1 MTAGEDATQPAD
13 PRAGLA
19 AQLQQLE
26 NYVSKAAADGDD
38 LPPEALEMIARL
50 REILR
55 ALDALTSSIA
65 GDALPDEPAGS
76 DRA

>member
-26 NYVSKAAADGDD
+26 DYVARAEAAGDE

-50 REILR
+50 RDIVR
-55 ALDALTSSIA
+55 ALDALASSI
-65 GDALPDEPAGS
+65 GGGALPDHPSGIE
-76 DRA
+76 RA

>member
-26 NYVSKAAADGDD
+26 DYVAKAEADGEE

-50 REILR
+50 REIVR

-65 GDALPDEPAGS
+65 GGAPPDDPAS
-76 DRA
+76 SERA